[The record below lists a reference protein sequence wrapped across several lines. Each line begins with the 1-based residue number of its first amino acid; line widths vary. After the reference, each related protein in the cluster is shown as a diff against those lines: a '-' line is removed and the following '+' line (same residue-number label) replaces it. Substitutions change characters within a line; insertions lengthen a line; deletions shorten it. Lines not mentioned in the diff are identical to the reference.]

1 MRVKRVQ
8 CTQKVKISRE
18 TAYRLPLF
26 LPSLL
31 ITCRDGCASAILA
44 RMMSGTLAKY
54 VPGRMRF
61 RYPGTY
67 DERYARLVRA
77 GMDALPPSWHV

>member
-1 MRVKRVQ
+1 MSVHAFGLPVPKETGGRQMRVKRVQ
-8 CTQKVKISRE
+8 CTDKLKIARE

-44 RMMSGTLAKY
+44 RMMSGTLA
-54 VPGRMRF
+54 
-61 RYPGTY
+61 
-67 DERYARLVRA
+67 
-77 GMDALPPSWHV
+77 